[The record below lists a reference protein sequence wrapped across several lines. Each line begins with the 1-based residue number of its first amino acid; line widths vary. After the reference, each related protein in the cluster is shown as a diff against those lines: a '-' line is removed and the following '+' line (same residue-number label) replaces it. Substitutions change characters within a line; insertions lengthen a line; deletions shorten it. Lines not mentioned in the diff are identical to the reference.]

1 MAAAGWGSEAGGP
14 KRLRCVFPNPQR
26 KMEERPM
33 AATTEFGLV
42 RLASLLVVR
51 TPGEPAGSMEIT
63 CHTDSGRSSF
73 VLSGTDAY
81 HLAGGIIGQAEA
93 LGLSKTDF
101 SG

>member
-1 MAAAGWGSEAGGP
+1 MPATKDGGAT
-14 KRLRCVFPNPQR
+14 Q
-26 KMEERPM
+26 

-63 CHTDSGRSSF
+63 CHTDSGWFSF